1 MNNQTPSP
9 APDFGFIVNQP
20 DLEPPKKRPTVLIFV
35 GIGVVALL
43 LGVAVLASVLSKTSK
58 QESNVAQQQAAT
70 KAAQQYFSD
79 ISGGK
84 PANAYDLLSADLQKN
99 ATKEQFTEYSNTV
112 LNARFDLTK
121 CTVVSPAQ
129 TANQTTSITYSC
141 PTRDNKFNVRF
152 SLGLINDTTGYKIKT
167 YELKATPV

>member
-9 APDFGFIVNQP
+9 PPDFGFIVNQP
-20 DLEPPKKRPTVLIFV
+20 DLEPKKKRPTVLLFV

-70 KAAQQYFSD
+70 KTAQQYFSD
-79 ISGGK
+79 ISSGQA
-84 PANAYDLLSADLQKN
+84 ANAYDLLTVDLQKN
-99 ATKEQFTEYSNTV
+99 ATKTEFTEFSTKV
-112 LNARFDLTK
+112 LNVRFDLTK

-129 TANQTTSITYSC
+129 TANQTTSITYNC
-141 PTRDNKFNVRF
+141 PTRDNKYNGRFN
-152 SLGLINDTTGYKIKT
+152 LGLVNDAGSYKINS
-167 YELKATPV
+167 YELKALPV